1 MSGFIEPGTP
11 NVTDYTAFL
20 RGNVGIPVADLP
32 DDSMWITA
40 TLAIAVGQVN
50 LALTCTVQPMYC
62 LACYNLAADRLINFA
77 VDLPQR
83 SYFADL
89 RKQLGVTVFAAGLVS
104 SSSDAGTSQSLEVIE
119 AAKKMTLTD
128 LQLAK
133 TPYGRTYMGIAQSY
147 GPTVWG
153 LT

>member
-1 MSGFIEPGTP
+1 MSGFVEPGKP

-20 RGNVGIPVADLP
+20 RGNVGISVADLP

-40 TLAIAVGQVN
+40 TLGIAIAQVN
-50 LALTCTVQPMYC
+50 LALTRLVRPMYC
-62 LACYNLAADRLINFA
+62 LAVYNLGADRLINFA
-77 VDLPQR
+77 LDLPQR

-89 RKQLGVTVFAAGLVS
+89 RKSLGVTVFAAGLVS
-104 SSSDAGTSQSLEVIE
+104 SSSDAGTSQSLQVIE
-119 AAKKMTLTD
+119 AAQKMTLTD

-133 TPYGRTYMGIAQSY
+133 TPYGRAYMGIAQSY
-147 GPTVWG
+147 GPTIWG